1 MKNILETL
9 DENYILFENSI
20 INVIIDNSDKLWF
33 NAKQITRA
41 IGYKDP
47 KDALNTHVNK
57 KHKIQ
62 FKYINHSKKI

>member
-1 MKNILETL
+1 MTTVLETL
-9 DENYILFENSI
+9 ENNYILFDSYTI
-20 INVIIDNSDKLWF
+20 CVVIDTNDKLWF

-57 KHKIQ
+57 KHKER
-62 FKYINHSKKI
+62 N